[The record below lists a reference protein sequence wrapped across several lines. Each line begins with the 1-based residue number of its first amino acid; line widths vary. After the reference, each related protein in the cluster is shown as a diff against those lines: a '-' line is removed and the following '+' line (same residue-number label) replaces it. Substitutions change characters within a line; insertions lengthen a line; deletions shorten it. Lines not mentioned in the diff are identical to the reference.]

1 MAPKRKRSNADDS
14 TTTNEDTTAT
24 ARDTKRFAWLKPQ
37 VKNVSKHTIKSKWSS
52 LPEPVQS
59 KVRDLFR
66 SLERPVIVRQ
76 RDERKRIEA
85 QVALAGVVKTL
96 ERRLPRMPFPP
107 LTKDAVFDH
116 ESVLNEHRVL
126 ETQLSTTRNT
136 IDLLKLEIER
146 EEALLAKETKYVEE
160 LEKNAKKAEV
170 ERRRQMKNEHPVLRH
185 IDENS
190 AHADESSSSAPFVVI
205 DRSKE
210 QTALC
215 EIEPDRE
222 IQSIVMQLNGH
233 LNSIQNNIAPF
244 VELRE
249 AIMEAQAALDF
260 LPLPPD

>member
-1 MAPKRKRSNADDS
+1 MAPKRKR
-14 TTTNEDTTAT
+14 TTNPEDNSDEDTNT
-24 ARDTKRFAWLKPQ
+24 ARESKRFTWLKPQ
-37 VKNVSKHTIKSKWSS
+37 VRNVSKHTIKSKWSS
-52 LPEPVQS
+52 LPEPVQN
-59 KVRDLFR
+59 KVRELFR

-76 RDERKRIEA
+76 RDEKKRIEA
-85 QVALAGVVKTL
+85 QVALGGVVKTL

-107 LTKDAVFDH
+107 LTKDAGFDH

-160 LEKNAKKAEV
+160 MEKNAKKAEV
-170 ERRRQMKNEHPVLRH
+170 ERKRQMKNEHPVLRH
-185 IDENS
+185 ID
-190 AHADESSSSAPFVVI
+190 AHSGDANGSSSSVPFVVL

-215 EIEPDRE
+215 EMEPHRE

-233 LNSIQNNIAPF
+233 LNSMQTNIAPF
-244 VELRE
+244 VALRE
-249 AIMEAQAALDF
+249 AITEAQAALDF